1 MKKAEGKS
9 PKSEVRG
16 RPSRFTFHVSRP
28 PFQAAPHTSH
38 HSHHSHSPRIPLWL
52 IAALLGLVTV
62 ALYWPVQRYGFL
74 NLDDPIFVT
83 ENPHVQ
89 GGLSWEGIKWAF
101 QMTQDQVDYW
111 HPLAWLSLMLD
122 VSLFGPGA
130 GGLHLTNVALHAA
143 NGVLVFLLLR
153 LLTGTFWRSAMVA
166 ALFAWHPLRV
176 ESVAW
181 VTERKDVL
189 SAFFGLLAL
198 ICYARYAQGGRGK
211 AESRKQKAESGSQNP
226 APPLTFPAS
235 RFPFPVSLFYLLS
248 LCFFACGLMSKAMLV
263 TWPFVMLL
271 LDYWPLRRMQNA
283 EASDPPP
290 PSRFTHHVSRPTF
303 PVSRN
308 VLLAL
313 LFEKIPFFVLSGSMC
328 AITILTE
335 RGVKESAGWVGLPA
349 SLRLEN
355 AFVAYARYVGK
366 TFWPVNLAVPY
377 TRPDAWSGLVLW
389 ASVLVVVGLVVI
401 ALWLGRRWPYLL
413 VGLGW
418 FMGTL
423 IPVIGLTQGWGSFM
437 ADRFT
442 YVSSIGLLLAV
453 VWGAYELTRRWRSP
467 GVVLAVGGAV
477 AIVFCLGLTRHQLA
491 YWQDSETLFRHA
503 LAVTENND
511 VAHNNLGTALEKKG
525 QMEEAFQHYQEAMRL
540 KPGNVEAHN
549 NLGVAFGR
557 KGQMDEA
564 VKQYQAALRLKPD
577 HADARNNL
585 GAAYDKQ
592 GQTDEA
598 IKQYQEVLRLKP
610 EHVGAHDNLGAALG
624 KKGQTDEAIGQFQ
637 EALRL
642 RPDYAQAHYHL
653 GIALAKKGEM
663 EEAIRQL
670 QQTLRLQPD
679 HADARNNLGALLDKQ
694 GQSGEAIRQYEA
706 ALKLEPDQV
715 EAHFN
720 LGLVLGQKG
729 QMEEAIRHLQAAVRL
744 KPDHVGARI
753 NLGVALS
760 RQGQMEEAIRQY
772 QEALRLK
779 PEDAA
784 IHFNLGAALAKR
796 GQFDE
801 AIPHYQEAVRLEPNR
816 AETHNNLGT
825 ALHHQGRI
833 GEAIREFQE
842 ALRLKPDYTDARN
855 NLVVALAVQS
865 SPALPPSAAT
875 NR

>member
-9 PKSEVRG
+9 PKSEVGG
-16 RPSRFTFHVSRP
+16 RTSRFTFHVSRP
-28 PFQAAPHTSH
+28 SFQAAPHT
-38 HSHHSHSPRIPLWL
+38 SHHSHSPRIPLWL
-52 IAALLGLVTV
+52 LAVLLGLVTL
-62 ALYWPVQRYGFL
+62 ALYWPAMGFGFL
-74 NLDDPIFVT
+74 AFDDPGFVT
-83 ENPHVQ
+83 ENAYVQ
-89 GGLSWEGIKWAF
+89 GGLSWAGVKWAF
-101 QMTQDQVDYW
+101 QLNQGDYW
-111 HPLAWLSLMLD
+111 HPLTWLSLMLD
-122 VSLFGPGA
+122 MSLFGQKAA
-130 GGLHLTNVALHAA
+130 GFHFMNVVFHAVNSGLL
-143 NGVLVFLLLR
+143 FLLLR
-153 LLTGTFWRSAMVA
+153 RLTGAFWRSVVVA
-166 ALFAWHPLRV
+166 ALFALHPLRV
-176 ESVAW
+176 ESVVW

-189 SAFFGLLAL
+189 SGCFGLLAL
-198 ICYARYAQGGRGK
+198 ICYARYAERRMQN
-211 AESRKQKAESGSQNP
+211 AECRMPNAKSGSQQP
-226 APPLTFPAS
+226 APPLTFHVS
-235 RFPFPVSLFYLLS
+235 RFTFHVSLFYLLS

-283 EASDPPP
+283 EAGDPPP
-290 PSRFTHHVSRPTF
+290 PSRFTF

-308 VLLAL
+308 ALLAL

-377 TRPDAWSGLVLW
+377 TRPDAWSGLVLG
-389 ASVLVVVGLVVI
+389 ASVLVVAGLVVI
-401 ALWLGRRWPYLL
+401 ALWLGRRWAYLL

-525 QMEEAFQHYQEAMRL
+525 QMEEAFQHYQEAMRV

-598 IKQYQEVLRLKP
+598 IKQYREVLRLKP

-624 KKGQTDEAIGQFQ
+624 KKGQTDEAISQFQ

-694 GQSGEAIRQYEA
+694 GQSGEAIHQYEA

-760 RQGQMEEAIRQY
+760 RQGQMEEAICQY

-801 AIPHYQEAVRLEPNR
+801 AIPHYQEAVRLEPNL